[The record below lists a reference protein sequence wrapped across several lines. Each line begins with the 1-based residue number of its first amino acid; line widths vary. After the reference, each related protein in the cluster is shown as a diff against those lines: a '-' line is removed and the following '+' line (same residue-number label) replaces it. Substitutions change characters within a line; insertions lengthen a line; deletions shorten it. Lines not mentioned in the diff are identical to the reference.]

1 MIDATKAAALLLAAL
16 LAALAACRAPAPRAA
31 PDRAP
36 APPVMHEPEDGSYDW
51 HGLLIAPFGS
61 ALKEIPAT
69 LHEVLLFRDA
79 EQSTAAAEDAECY
92 AADAPAPRFVGRIP
106 EQYLL
111 CFKHDRLSRI
121 QASVI
126 LATAEAADVFSAA
139 CAGWLKHAAP
149 ATPDAAVPAVAAPA
163 VAATAGAAPPA
174 AADGTA
180 AASAACEGSDAEV
193 RFSARLEED
202 AGQTVLSMALDSVP
216 DP

>member
-1 MIDATKAAALLLAAL
+1 MIEASKAAALLLAAL

-36 APPVMHEPEDGSYDW
+36 ARDTHAPEDGSYDW

-61 ALKEIPAT
+61 ALKEIPET

-106 EQYLL
+106 EAYLL
-111 CFKHDRLSRI
+111 CFKHDRLSRV

-126 LATAEAADVFSAA
+126 LPAAEAAEVFSAA

-149 ATPDAAVPAVAAPA
+149 AT
-163 VAATAGAAPPA
+163 AATAAPPA
-174 AADGTA
+174 AATTA
-180 AASAACEGSDAEV
+180 AAPPAAAPAAAAPAAAAPAGTACEGSDGEI

-202 AGQTVLSMALDSVP
+202 AGQPVLSMALDSAP